1 MTKRNFDEWLG
12 TFTDNINSYTYYVDF
27 EGVYANAQ
35 LFKRELA
42 LMQTLIGSK
51 NIREEFKDLA
61 SLSGVF
67 AYISA
72 SGSASDSEVVMNA
85 LKQHIGIIP
94 ELKAI
99 YTACENNG
107 VNEGIKATIRGYLYN
122 LADVESTMKEA
133 CIMTFWLKQ
142 LPCIRMRILG

>member
-1 MTKRNFDEWLG
+1 M
-12 TFTDNINSYTYYVDF
+12 
-27 EGVYANAQ
+27 
-35 LFKRELA
+35 
-42 LMQTLIGSK
+42 SK
-51 NIREEFKDLA
+51 NKIK
-61 SLSGVF
+61 
-67 AYISA
+67 
-72 SGSASDSEVVMNA
+72 
-85 LKQHIGIIP
+85 HIGIIP

>member
-1 MTKRNFDEWLG
+1 MEYVEVSEDIILLC
-12 TFTDNINSYTYYVDF
+12 NSYN
-27 EGVYANAQ
+27 EKGNA
-35 LFKRELA
+35 
-42 LMQTLIGSK
+42 
-51 NIREEFKDLA
+51 
-61 SLSGVF
+61 
-67 AYISA
+67 
-72 SGSASDSEVVMNA
+72 SASDSEVVMNA

-133 CIMTFWLKQ
+133 CIMTFCGTASATSCSKKITQQAKL
-142 LPCIRMRILG
+142 LGIDIVSNVRDEFSDEQMLRKVAGLV